1 MVQTICLF
9 PGVRLHCV
17 QERRFKKA
25 CLSIQFLRPM
35 TEREAPVNALIP
47 AVLLRGSQQ
56 YPDLRRIT
64 WKLDDLYGAS
74 ISALVRRIGDY
85 QTLGLY
91 CSFMEDR
98 FALDGDRIL
107 EPMLALVEELL
118 LHPLTE
124 SEGFCADFVQSE
136 KRNLISTIES
146 EINDKASYAMG
157 RLLRTMCKADT
168 FGVPR
173 LGTVEQAEKIDPVS
187 AYDHYRKVLAQSPV
201 ELFYVGSAAPEQVA
215 ALLKPIFAQIERQA
229 ITLPRQSGFCD
240 AGEVH
245 SEEKMDV
252 AQAKLC
258 LGYVT
263 SITNRTEQFAAMQM
277 LNVVFGSGMTSKLF
291 MNIREKMSLC
301 YSIGSTYY
309 SGKGIVTVS
318 AGIDAD
324 KEDLVRQ
331 QVAQQL
337 ENCCRGDITDEEF
350 AGAKAAMRSD
360 LLGIHDSP
368 GSMETYYGSMLINDL
383 RLDPARHMELVEKVT
398 KEDVVA
404 AAQSLRL
411 HSSFVLK
418 GVGA

>member
-1 MVQTICLF
+1 MVQTVCLF

-17 QERRFKKA
+17 QERRFKKS

-35 TEREAPVNALIP
+35 TESEAPVNALIP
-47 AVLLRGSQQ
+47 AVLLRGSRQ

-74 ISALVRRIGDY
+74 VSALVRRIGDY
-85 QTLGLY
+85 QTLGFY

-98 FALDGDRIL
+98 FALGGDQIL

-118 LHPLTE
+118 LHPVTE
-124 SEGFCADFVQSE
+124 GAGFSSDFVQSE

-173 LGTVEQAEKIDPVS
+173 LGTVEQAEKIDPVG
-187 AYDHYRKVLAQSPV
+187 AYAHYRKVLSESSA
-201 ELFYVGSAAPEQVA
+201 ELFYVGSAAPAQVA
-215 ALLKPIFAQIERQA
+215 ALLKPIFEHIDRRFVA
-229 ITLPRQSGFCD
+229 LPQQSGFCD

-252 AQAKLC
+252 TQAKLC
-258 LGYVT
+258 LGFVT
-263 SITNRTEQFAAMQM
+263 PVTNRTEQFVAMQM

-309 SGKGIVTVS
+309 SGKGILTVS

-324 KEDLVRQ
+324 KEDLVRR
-331 QVAQQL
+331 QVAEQL

-350 AGAKAAMRSD
+350 TAAKEAMRSD

-383 RLDPARHMELVEKVT
+383 KLDPVRHMELVEKVT
-398 KEDVVA
+398 KEDMIA